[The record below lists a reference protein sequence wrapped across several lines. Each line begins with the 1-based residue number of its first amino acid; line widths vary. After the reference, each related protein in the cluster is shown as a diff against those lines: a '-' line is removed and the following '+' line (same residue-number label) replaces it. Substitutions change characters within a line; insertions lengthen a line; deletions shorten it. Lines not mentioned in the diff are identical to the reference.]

1 MIATITIGAARSG
14 RPEEAPAAPE
24 ITKEATQA
32 AGSSSQVV
40 YEESGSGAEPV
51 RLEASAVKEPAAA
64 EDPLPPSPFTEADVQ
79 LLAELM
85 TAEAEVVMWD
95 GYKYGVSPYARIA
108 AVGWTALNRLDQNGG
123 TLEEIIKA
131 PHQFAWRSGIEAPDW
146 MITLA
151 ADILDRYWAEKNG
164 AENVGRTLPA
174 GYTFFH
180 GDGRENYFRQQYE
193 KTGVYW
199 DWSLPDPYDAG

>member
-1 MIATITIGAARSG
+1 MCAAIRHTTAE
-14 RPEEAPAAPE
+14 PEIEEAAVPTLAILTEAPTAAVEQIVETDTAPKGPLV
-24 ITKEATQA
+24 TEAA
-32 AGSSSQVV
+32 
-40 YEESGSGAEPV
+40 
-51 RLEASAVKEPAAA
+51 
-64 EDPLPPSPFTEADVQ
+64 LPPSPFTEADVQ

-85 TAEAEVVMWD
+85 TVEAEVVMWD
-95 GYKYGVSPYARIA
+95 GSKSGVSPYARIA
-108 AVGWTALNRLDQNGG
+108 AVGWTALNRLDQRGG

-131 PHQFAWRSGIEAPDW
+131 PYQFAWHTGIEAPDW

-151 ADILDRYWAEKNG
+151 GDILDRYWAEKNG
-164 AENVGRTLPA
+164 AEDVGRTLPA

-193 KTGVYW
+193 KTGDCW

>member
-1 MIATITIGAARSG
+1 MTLCAAIKTGTAEQEAQEAAATEAVQTAVILTEAPEKPAEEILR
-14 RPEEAPAAPE
+14 EEAPKGPLV
-24 ITKEATQA
+24 T
-32 AGSSSQVV
+32 
-40 YEESGSGAEPV
+40 
-51 RLEASAVKEPAAA
+51 

-85 TAEAEVVMWD
+85 TVEAEVVMWD

-108 AVGWTALNRLDQNGG
+108 AVGWTALNRLDQRGG

-131 PHQFAWRSGIEAPDW
+131 PYQFAWHTGIEAPDW
-146 MITLA
+146 MVTLA
-151 ADILDRYWAEKNG
+151 GDILDRYWAEKNG
-164 AENVGRTLPA
+164 AEDVGRTLPA

-193 KTGVYW
+193 KTGEYW

>member
-1 MIATITIGAARSG
+1 MIIAVTIGATRAG
-14 RPEEAPAAPE
+14 RPEEAPAGPE
-24 ITKEATQA
+24 ITEALQA
-32 AGSSSQVV
+32 ASSSSLVV
-40 YEESGSGAEPV
+40 LEETGSGAE
-51 RLEASAVKEPAAA
+51 AATIKEPAAA
-64 EDPLPPSPFTEADVQ
+64 ADPLPPSPFTEADVR

-108 AVGWTALNRLDQNGG
+108 AVGWTALNRLDLYGG

-131 PHQFAWRSGIEAPDW
+131 PHQFAWHAGIEPEDW

-151 ADILDRYWAEKNG
+151 DDILGRYWAEKNG
-164 AENVGRTLPA
+164 QTDVGRTLPA
-174 GYTFFH
+174 SYTFFH

-193 KTGVYW
+193 KTGEYW
-199 DWSLPDPYDAG
+199 GWTLPDPYDAG